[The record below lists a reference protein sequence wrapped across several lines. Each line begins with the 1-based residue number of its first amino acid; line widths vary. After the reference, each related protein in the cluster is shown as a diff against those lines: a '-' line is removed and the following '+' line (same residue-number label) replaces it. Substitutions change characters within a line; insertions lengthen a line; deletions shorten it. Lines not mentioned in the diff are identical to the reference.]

1 MLVFLPASACNQR
14 IIPQRRTTC
23 GRCEALHVI
32 RYEKCAALIEKITQ
46 GGFTTIGGFST
57 IRPPWLPTQGAKRRT
72 RVARRV
78 KVRIRTKM
86 RTEIDTSVSDIIS
99 AP

>member
-46 GGFTTIGGFST
+46 GGLLYDT
-57 IRPPWLPTQGAKRRT
+57 PTLAAYPGRKTKNT
-72 RVARRV
+72 RC
-78 KVRIRTKM
+78 
-86 RTEIDTSVSDIIS
+86 S
-99 AP
+99 

>member
-46 GGFTTIGGFST
+46 GGLHYDRGLLYDT
-57 IRPPWLPTQGAKRRT
+57 PTLAAYPGRK
-72 RVARRV
+72 
-78 KVRIRTKM
+78 TKNS
-86 RTEIDTSVSDIIS
+86 RCT
-99 AP
+99 

>member
-46 GGFTTIGGFST
+46 GGASLRYAHPGC
-57 IRPPWLPTQGAKRRT
+57 LPRAQDEEHALL
-72 RVARRV
+72 V
-78 KVRIRTKM
+78 
-86 RTEIDTSVSDIIS
+86 E
-99 AP
+99 